1 MLPDY
6 RKDRWLD
13 TATSGIRF
21 YVDRARVRKE
31 LEAHMEDKLADLRRV
46 FPGIPEGEA
55 QERMLAGMGDPEEIK
70 KEGPASTALF
80 RAESPP
86 GRGATPSGS
95 RGRPVWTSPK

>member
-31 LEAHMEDKLADLRRV
+31 LEAHMEDKLADLV
-46 FPGIPEGEA
+46 NSGA
-55 QERMLAGMGDPEEIK
+55 VYV
-70 KEGPASTALF
+70 AL
-80 RAESPP
+80 
-86 GRGATPSGS
+86 
-95 RGRPVWTSPK
+95 